1 MTATTRIGFVCVQN
15 AGRSQMATAFAER
28 ERSKRGLEAEVD
40 IVTGGTAP
48 AESVHDIVIRVM
60 KEVDIDITE
69 RSPQKITPAELEQ
82 CDVVAT
88 MGCSTLGLETTAD
101 VRDWALADPDG
112 VPVEEAR
119 GIRDAVRSNVQ
130 ALFDE
135 LQR

>member
-1 MTATTRIGFVCVQN
+1 MTETTRIGFVCVQS
-15 AGRSQMATAFAER
+15 AGRSQMATAFAEQ
-28 ERSKRGLEAEVD
+28 ERNKRGLEAEVD

-48 AESVHDIVIRVM
+48 AESVHNIVIRVM
-60 KEVDIDITE
+60 EEVDIDIAE

-88 MGCSTLGLETTAD
+88 MGCSTLELETTVD
-101 VRDWALADPDG
+101 VRDWALADPDDAT
-112 VPVEEAR
+112 VEEAR
-119 GIRDAVRSNVQ
+119 AIRDAVRSNVQ